1 MHTLSMER
9 LPLPL
14 TQRHVYTAQK
24 KKRKAGGTEN
34 GTALALALLALVQP
48 SVKSAKQS
56 EMFLED
62 LIILSVCG
70 CDAEHRDTSWLWES
84 FSG

>member
-1 MHTLSMER
+1 MER
-9 LPLPL
+9 LPLPP

-24 KKRKAGGTEN
+24 TKKNAGGTEN
-34 GTALALALLALVQP
+34 RTPLALALLALVQP
-48 SVKSAKQS
+48 SVKSAEQS
-56 EMFLED
+56 ELLLED
-62 LIILSVCG
+62 LIIPSVRG

>member
-1 MHTLSMER
+1 MER
-9 LPLPL
+9 LPLPP

-24 KKRKAGGTEN
+24 KKRKKAGGTEN

-56 EMFLED
+56 LMFLED

-70 CDAEHRDTSWLWES
+70 RDAEHRDTSWLWES